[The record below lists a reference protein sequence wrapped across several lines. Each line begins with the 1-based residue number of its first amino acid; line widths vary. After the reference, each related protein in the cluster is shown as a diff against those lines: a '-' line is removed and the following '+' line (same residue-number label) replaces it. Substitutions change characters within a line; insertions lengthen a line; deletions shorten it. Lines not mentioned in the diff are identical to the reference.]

1 MTSKIT
7 LIPIEQLL
15 KFNPELA
22 HYKNSVILA
31 NNSEIPLEPIYQ
43 LFRYPFKL
51 DALVIM
57 IILED
62 YIDGYINLRNFQ
74 GRKNQLLICSPQNIL
89 QMKSPQF
96 SSSKIMVISIDFILG
111 LKLGIENLQTAL
123 NRINQT
129 PVLNLTEENIEELSA
144 LFTLIEKNIT
154 RENSNQEKLLEKL
167 IAAYLIELANILTS
181 QTPISPNKNPQR
193 DSIWLSKFID
203 LLDKYHQQERS
214 VEFYAEKL
222 FITPKYLSTVIK
234 RTSGYNAT
242 NWINRYVILE
252 AQSLLKYSDKS
263 IQEIADCLNFSNASF
278 FGKYF
283 KRHTGMTPGEYKA
296 AL

>member
-1 MTSKIT
+1 MFPTKYPT
-7 LIPIEQLL
+7 D
-15 KFNPELA
+15 
-22 HYKNSVILA
+22 
-31 NNSEIPLEPIYQ
+31 EIPPIQ
-43 LFRYPFKL
+43 FFQNHGNIHRFHLRTEVRYREFTNGFKPNQPNSCSKSDRREHRRIECPL
-51 DALVIM
+51 YTYREKHHERKQQSRK
-57 IILED
+57 IIRK
-62 YIDGYINLRNFQ
+62 ID
-74 GRKNQLLICSPQNIL
+74 C
-89 QMKSPQF
+89 
-96 SSSKIMVISIDFILG
+96 
-111 LKLGIENLQTAL
+111 
-123 NRINQT
+123 RI
-129 PVLNLTEENIEELSA
+129 P
-144 LFTLIEKNIT
+144 
-154 RENSNQEKLLEKL
+154 
-167 IAAYLIELANILTS
+167 
-181 QTPISPNKNPQR
+181 PNKNPQR